1 MLAFDPA
8 ELRNASVDIRPL
20 PDEHGR
26 LIDASSLPSNFA
38 EQLRRKGLDI
48 SRTIQVVGIIA
59 RSTDGRLGRYSIHFR
74 QA

>member
-1 MLAFDPA
+1 MLVFDPA
-8 ELRNASVDIRPL
+8 ELRNASVDIQPL

-38 EQLRRKGLDI
+38 EQLKRRGLDI
-48 SRTIQVVGIIA
+48 SRPIQVVGIIA
-59 RSTDGRLGRYSIHFR
+59 RSADGRLGRYSIHFR